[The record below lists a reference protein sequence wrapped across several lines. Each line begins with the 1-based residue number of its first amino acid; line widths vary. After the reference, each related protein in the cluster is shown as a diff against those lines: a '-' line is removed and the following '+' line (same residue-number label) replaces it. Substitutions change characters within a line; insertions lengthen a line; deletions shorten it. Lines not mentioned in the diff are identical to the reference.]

1 MALINRALTLNPNL
15 TAAWYASGWV
25 TAFLG
30 QTDLA
35 IEHVARAMRLSPLD
49 PLMFLMQTV
58 ALASGGLALCCRARH
73 IQVEQDTRRC
83 SP

>member
-1 MALINRALTLNPNL
+1 
-15 TAAWYASGWV
+15 
-25 TAFLG
+25 
-30 QTDLA
+30 
-35 IEHVARAMRLSPLD
+35 MRLSPLD